1 MNSSESLDK
10 FIPAYIKMWAELEDL
25 TKDTEGRFKYTDL
38 KSAHDEIK
46 PTMVEHGFAYCQGGA
61 SDDVASE
68 SGKLPI
74 TTRLMH
80 VSSQWLESTLEMEI
94 DPTSVQGNY
103 SQAQGSVITYCR
115 RYSLLMALGLTSFD
129 DDAEQSGGEKS
140 SKKKSPP
147 STPTPPKKN
156 PPPTPPPPPP
166 PVAVEGQQS
175 LSLDR
180 SGDYSQF
187 QSNKWGGKCTYCE
200 VEINP
205 EEGYRANIDGT
216 WVVFCQDKDACMGRT
231 GEPIGLEDQVDDL
244 PF

>member
-46 PTMVEHGFAYCQGGA
+46 PTMVKHGFAYCQGGA
-61 SDDVASE
+61 SDEIASE

-80 VSSQWLESTLEMEI
+80 ISSQWLESTLEMEI
-94 DPTSVQGNY
+94 DPTSVQGNF

-129 DDAEQSGGEKS
+129 DDAEQSGGEKGS
-140 SKKKSPP
+140 RKRKAPPSPP
-147 STPTPPKKN
+147 KPKKAT
-156 PPPTPPPPPP
+156 PPPTPPPPSEDGEQEVISP
-166 PVAVEGQQS
+166 
-175 LSLDR
+175 DR
-180 SGDYSQF
+180 PSDYSRF
-187 QSNKWGGKCTYCE
+187 QANKWASKCTYCE
-200 VEINP
+200 AEVAP
-205 EEGYRANIDGT
+205 EEGYRDNIEGT
-216 WVVFCQDKDACMGRT
+216 WVVFCQDKDACLERT
-231 GEPIGLEDQVDDL
+231 DGPVSMEDQVDNL